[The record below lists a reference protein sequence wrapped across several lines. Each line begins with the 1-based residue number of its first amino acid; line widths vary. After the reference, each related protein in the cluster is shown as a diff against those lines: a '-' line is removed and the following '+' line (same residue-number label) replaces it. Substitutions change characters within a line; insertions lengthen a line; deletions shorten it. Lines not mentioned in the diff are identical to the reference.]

1 MCVLVSTSAARY
13 TFLIIPCRSC
23 LKSGRFQNRLNSGD
37 GQENVSP
44 VSKCG
49 AAQGTGA
56 IAKGDKG
63 PDKME
68 GGPLLVNDSKDG
80 ACGQKH
86 AKEGGG

>member
-1 MCVLVSTSAARY
+1 MCILATRY

-23 LKSGRFQNRLNSGD
+23 WKSGRFQNGLNSGD

-44 VSKCG
+44 GSKCG
-49 AAQGTGA
+49 AAQGTGV
-56 IAKGDKG
+56 IAEGVKE

-68 GGPLLVNDSKDG
+68 GGPLSVNDSKDG